1 MALNTPV
8 LLITFNRPDHTC
20 KVLEAI
26 MAAQP
31 KDLYVFQDG
40 AREGNEKDLVN
51 CPKVREVVQKLVEG
65 TETNLHTFYSERNLG
80 CGPGPA
86 SAITWFFDNV
96 EQGMIFEDDCLP
108 SPTIFAFY
116 EELLNRYKD
125 DERIS
130 IITGTNAL
138 SRWRSQRHDY
148 IFAKSGGM
156 TMGCWASWRRAWKW
170 FDWEVKSWGEQ
181 KNKEQLRRV
190 VGEKRF
196 AFWKGLMD
204 KLYANPP
211 RDAWDYQWA
220 YARVLHDTVSIVS
233 TVNQMSNIGFGE
245 ESTHTPN
252 AGDRRGYMKVFECH
266 LALADEPLKIDKLF
280 DWEMYQRFSRK
291 TKKSIP
297 LRLFLKVIDFIY
309 RR

>member
-1 MALNTPV
+1 MFNTPI
-8 LLITFNRPDHTC
+8 LLITFNRPEHTRR
-20 KVLEAI
+20 VLERILEANP
-26 MAAQP
+26 Q
-31 KDLYVFQDG
+31 DLYVFQDG
-40 AREGNEKDLVN
+40 AREGNEADLQK
-51 CPKVREVVQKLVEG
+51 CTQVREVIESLTKNTG
-65 TETNLHTFYSERNLG
+65 TQLHTFFSEKNLG

-86 SAITWFFDNV
+86 TGISWFFDNV
-96 EQGMIFEDDCLP
+96 EQGLIFEDDCMP

-138 SRWRSQRHDY
+138 SRWKSRRHDY

-181 KNKEQLRRV
+181 ENKEQLYRI

-196 AFWKGLMD
+196 AYWKELMD

-220 YARVLHDTVSIVS
+220 YARILHNSLSIVS
-233 TVNQMSNIGFGE
+233 TVNQMSNIGFCE

-252 AGDRRGYMKVFECH
+252 ANDRRGNMETFDCRLPLKEEPMKV
-266 LALADEPLKIDKLF
+266 DKLF

-291 TKKSIP
+291 TKKSIF
-297 LRLFLKVIDFIY
+297 LRIILKIIDFIC